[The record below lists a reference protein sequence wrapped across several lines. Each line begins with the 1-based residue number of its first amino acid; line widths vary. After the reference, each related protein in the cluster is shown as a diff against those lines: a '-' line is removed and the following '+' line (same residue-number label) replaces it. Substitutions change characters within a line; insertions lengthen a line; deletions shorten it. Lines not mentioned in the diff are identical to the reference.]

1 MQLWREIK
9 ERGYPGAPGRLL
21 QLARERREEPAPT
34 TPGRYGRSMQE
45 KTSKNSTRKAT
56 RSLSSRRLAWM
67 MVGDPEGLSSTE
79 RQAWQRAIE
88 VCGDAAVIYPLIQK
102 KFASMRCVAGK
113 PKTSKAGLRN
123 PSHAAL

>member
-1 MQLWREIK
+1 
-9 ERGYPGAPGRLL
+9 
-21 QLARERREEPAPT
+21 
-34 TPGRYGRSMQE
+34 
-45 KTSKNSTRKAT
+45 
-56 RSLSSRRLAWM
+56 M

-88 VCGDAAVIYPLIQK
+88 VCRDAAVIYPLIQK
-102 KFASMRCVAGK
+102 KFASMRSVAGK